1 MTDNQ
6 DLISQRYGR
15 KPSNKKALFIAGAAL
30 LSIFLIWA
38 IWVVI
43 AGTQPTAKTLAYEVK
58 ANNQVSISFSISKPK
73 ESSISCAVQALK
85 QDFGIV
91 GYTEVHYPAGS
102 DYLTDTVTLTT
113 TEPAVTGLVDHC
125 WFD

>member
-1 MTDNQ
+1 MKENLDP
-6 DLISQRYGR
+6 ISARYGR
-15 KPSNKKALFIAGAAL
+15 KAPSKRGIIVASSLLIGVFLVWAA
-30 LSIFLIWA
+30 WVA
-38 IWVVI
+38 IT
-43 AGTQPTAKTLAYEVK
+43 GNQPTAKTISYEVK
-58 ANNQVSISFSISKPK
+58 ANNQVTISFSLTKPK
-73 ESSISCAVQALK
+73 DSSVSCAVQALK
-85 QDFGIV
+85 QDYGIV

>member
-1 MTDNQ
+1 MKENL

-15 KPSNKKALFIAGAAL
+15 KPSNRKALVIAGSTL
-30 LSIFLIWA
+30 VGIFLIWA
-38 IWVVI
+38 IWVAI
-43 AGTQPTAKTLAYEVK
+43 AGVQPTAKTVAYEVK
-58 ANNQVSISFSISKPK
+58 ANNQVTITFAVTKPK
-73 ESSISCAVQALK
+73 ESIVSCAVQALK
-85 QDFGIV
+85 QDYGIV

>member
-1 MTDNQ
+1 MKENLDP
-6 DLISQRYGR
+6 ISARYGR
-15 KPSNKKALFIAGAAL
+15 KAPNKRGIIVASSLLIGVFLVWAA
-30 LSIFLIWA
+30 
-38 IWVVI
+38 WVAVT
-43 AGTQPTAKTLAYEVK
+43 GNQPTAKTISYEVK
-58 ANNQVSISFSISKPK
+58 ANNQVTISFSLTKPK
-73 ESSISCAVQALK
+73 DSSVSCAVQALK
-85 QDFGIV
+85 QDYGIV